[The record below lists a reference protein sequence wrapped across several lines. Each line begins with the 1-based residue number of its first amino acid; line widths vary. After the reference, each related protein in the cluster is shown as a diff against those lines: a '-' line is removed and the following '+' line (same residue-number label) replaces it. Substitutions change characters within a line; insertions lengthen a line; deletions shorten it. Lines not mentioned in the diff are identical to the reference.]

1 MMYSSRTTLLS
12 LVLFACLLP
21 SFATSWGITMSP
33 AHFFDLNTRSF
44 PNPRNIMKTF
54 DQLESETD
62 SMLRSFL
69 EYADDMVGTEVA
81 ETENATEVATVKSSD
96 RLRLRPR
103 FDLQET
109 EDGHILTVATP
120 GLSKEEV
127 NVDLVENDVS
137 LGGPVLVISGQ
148 SKTKEN
154 STRPAELPLRSHYK
168 KFDRKIKLPAGTTR
182 ESLKA
187 HYENG
192 LLEVFIKDHGKKE
205 VQSHKIPLL

>member
-1 MMYSSRTTLLS
+1 
-12 LVLFACLLP
+12 
-21 SFATSWGITMSP
+21 MSP
-33 AHFFDLNTRSF
+33 SHFFDLNPRTIT
-44 PNPRNIMKTF
+44 NPRSIMKTF

-69 EYADDMVGTEVA
+69 EYADDMVGTDVA
-81 ETENATEVATVKSSD
+81 ETENATEVSTVKSSD

-103 FDLQET
+103 FDLQDT
-109 EDGHILTVATP
+109 EEGHILTVATP

-137 LGGPVLVISGQ
+137 LGGPALVISGQ
-148 SKTKEN
+148 SKSKEN
-154 STRPAELPLRSHYK
+154 PSRPAELPLRSYYK

-182 ESLKA
+182 DCLKA

-192 LLEVFIKDHGKKE
+192 LLEIFIKDQGKKE
-205 VQSHKIPLL
+205 APSHKIPLL